1 MIRGTVGFA
10 DANGFSDISCSEQ
23 WIADRRPDTG
33 AMMQAPLAA
42 AQGQPSAR
50 LSGRRE
56 GGSRGVIVVTER
68 HHWWHNTVMPVQ
80 ITIRGVPEEVRD
92 ELAARAAR
100 QRQSM
105 QEYLR
110 GELARIASRPSVDA
124 WLQGVRERKA
134 VTGTRVDPDQI
145 LRACDADRP

>member
-1 MIRGTVGFA
+1 
-10 DANGFSDISCSEQ
+10 
-23 WIADRRPDTG
+23 
-33 AMMQAPLAA
+33 
-42 AQGQPSAR
+42 
-50 LSGRRE
+50 
-56 GGSRGVIVVTER
+56 
-68 HHWWHNTVMPVQ
+68 MPVQ

-92 ELAARAAR
+92 ELAAR
-100 QRQSM
+100 QHQSM

-145 LRACDADRP
+145 LRARDADRP